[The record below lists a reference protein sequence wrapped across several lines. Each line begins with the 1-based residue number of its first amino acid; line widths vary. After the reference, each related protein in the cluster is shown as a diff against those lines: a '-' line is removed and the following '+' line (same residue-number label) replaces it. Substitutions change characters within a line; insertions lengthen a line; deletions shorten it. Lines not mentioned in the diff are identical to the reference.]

1 MTSGDIRPQEIQAT
15 IEEDPQVTA
24 APKLANAASTVVPH
38 LWAAVPCSNK
48 KQQLTTIQ
56 FEDKTYNPYLS
67 KKKMKLMMEVI
78 HFYVM
83 KMDGQLKTNL

>member
-1 MTSGDIRPQEIQAT
+1 MAIGDIRPQEIRAT
-15 IEEDPQVTA
+15 IEEDPQVAA
-24 APKLANAASTVVPH
+24 APEPANAAF
-38 LWAAVPCSNK
+38 AAVPRSNK
-48 KQQLTTIQ
+48 EQQLTTIQ

-67 KKKMKLMMEVI
+67 KKKKKLMMEVI